1 MVDSFKEIFIFV
13 AGATPQIITETVYA
27 LAHCEPPV
35 YPDEIYIITTETGR
49 RRIEDTI
56 VRKDLFA
63 LMSKEFNIPLKGL
76 TSESFIIVKDSQGN
90 PLEDIRTEEE
100 NEAIGDTITSFIREK
115 SKDMKARLHCSIAGG
130 RKTMSFYLGAA
141 LQLFG
146 RPWDKLYHVLVS
158 PEFESNPEFFYKP
171 KKNKVIECRMPDGTV
186 KRLNTKDAEIQLA
199 ELPFIRLGN
208 KISLHG
214 KGFREFVAESQK
226 EIDIATMQPT
236 IRINLAERVIHIGD
250 KLIEMIPMHLSLY
263 TAFLMQKKEYC
274 KHRERPY
281 CFDCTDCYQSHIEL
295 SDRPAL
301 EEIVKYHRQI
311 YKNQPLKS
319 EELLNR
325 WKDGMGIDVIRQGIS
340 KINRTIKEQLN
351 DETIL
356 PYYSIVTVRKYSS
369 SRYGVRVEKGK
380 IRVE

>member
-1 MVDSFKEIFIFV
+1 MDSFKEIFIFV

-35 YPDEIYIITTETGR
+35 YPEEIHIITTETGR

-199 ELPFIRLGN
+199 ELSFIRLGN

-214 KGFREFVAESQK
+214 KGFRELVAESQK

-263 TAFLMQKKEYC
+263 TVFLMQKKKYC
-274 KHRERPY
+274 KHLERPY